1 MVIALGDDQLFT
13 LLFLIQKALY
23 DVPNVGPFNT
33 YLGTNTNSVTRFGE
47 FSPLWQDLHVFGKFL
62 TAHSLFGKMLS
73 LLWQICDII
82 GLVFILANGQ

>member
-33 YLGTNTNSVTRFGE
+33 YLGTKTNRNSVTRFGE
-47 FSPLWQDLHVFGKFL
+47 ISPLWQIFDC
-62 TAHSLFGKMLS
+62 S
-73 LLWQICDII
+73 LLIWQNAEPT
-82 GLVFILANGQ
+82 LANL